1 MNNMRKLFLFLMMS
15 FFLPSFLP
23 SFLLTAG
30 AQERVTVTGSVKD
43 AGNAPVIAATVF
55 EQGTTNGTS
64 TDADGAFRL
73 SIAKGGTLVVSCVGF
88 ETRQLRVSGNRT
100 YFEVVLKEDTQFL
113 SEVVVTG
120 YGGTQLRSKVTNSI
134 AKVNEETFKVGVFSN
149 PGQALSGAV
158 SGLKV
163 TNYSGS
169 PNSTPSISLRGG
181 TNWDGSGTP
190 LVVVDGMLRES
201 GFQDINPED
210 IESMDVLKDA
220 GATAIYGA
228 RASNGVIF
236 ITTKKGRTGTAQ
248 ISLKARVG
256 LNYHYSPL
264 KYLGTE
270 DYISWIRR
278 AYVESPWAPVANL
291 NAATPFGLGNSY
303 GEDGSTMVWNIM
315 KYDPKYDFLL
325 SKGWKTMDDSVSDA
339 KIMYRETNLKKYNMN
354 SPALTQDYNIN
365 MSGGNDRGHYYAS
378 FGYNKIE
385 GMPIKMYNER
395 YNVLFNGDYMVSPWL
410 KSVSN
415 FSYSRGNW
423 MPMPYGQDSEANY
436 FGRIMSLP
444 PTARFEDESGNML
457 LGPNSGDGNQSFN
470 ADKFWYDYQRDKF
483 TISQTFEASILKN
496 LILKGSALWFINESA
511 TEYMIKDYMTRP
523 GAYNRTRLT
532 GAQFN
537 RYFSQTYNATIQWKE
552 TYADRHDIDLLLGAE
567 YYDIY
572 NRGFKADGQGANTD
586 DFADLGLTLNGE
598 GKRTIDSWHSRQRIL
613 SYFGRLNYDYDDKYL
628 VSATFRYDGYSS
640 LLGSNRWG
648 FFPGVSAGWV
658 FGKENFVADN
668 LHWLSFGKLRASYGL
683 NGNASGIGA
692 YDLQG
697 SYANTAIYNGNNGF
711 RIAQLSNP
719 GLRWERTRTA
729 EAGVDL
735 GFLQNR
741 LNVNLTYYNRLTL
754 DKYANFTLPSTTGF
768 SSIKN
773 NNGKYRNKGLEIEV
787 AAKVLRK
794 QDFSWDLKANIAYNK
809 NKVVALPFNNL
820 SANRQGGTEIYTGK
834 KLADGTYETIYV
846 GGYQEGQ
853 EPGFF
858 TAYKFDGIWQSDDEV
873 PYDFVVKTGN
883 INGKYM
889 YSKAKYM
896 TLSDAEKSRSLYIT
910 AGDAKWRDINGDGV
924 IDSRD
929 QVKVGNS
936 TPRWFGGFNTVLNWK
951 GFQLYARFDYA
962 LGFWTMD
969 VASPWYN
976 GCGQGT
982 YNATTD
988 VFDTWTPDNTGAK
1001 YPKYVYADQLG
1012 KANYFRNS
1020 TLFSY
1025 RGDYLAFREV
1035 SLSWSLPKTLLNR
1048 IRLQNITLSVTGQN
1062 LGYLTAAPTNTP
1074 EVARV
1079 GFGASGDGY
1088 GLPRTVLFGLDI
1100 TF

>member
-15 FFLPSFLP
+15 FFLP

-291 NAATPFGLGNSY
+291 DAATPFGLGNSY

-423 MPMPYGQDSEANY
+423 MPMPYGQGSEANY

-537 RYFSQTYNATIQWKE
+537 RYFSQTYNATIQWKG

-754 DKYANFTLPSTTGF
+754 DKYANFTLPST
-768 SSIKN
+768 
-773 NNGKYRNKGLEIEV
+773 
-787 AAKVLRK
+787 
-794 QDFSWDLKANIAYNK
+794 
-809 NKVVALPFNNL
+809 
-820 SANRQGGTEIYTGK
+820 
-834 KLADGTYETIYV
+834 
-846 GGYQEGQ
+846 
-853 EPGFF
+853 
-858 TAYKFDGIWQSDDEV
+858 
-873 PYDFVVKTGN
+873 
-883 INGKYM
+883 
-889 YSKAKYM
+889 
-896 TLSDAEKSRSLYIT
+896 

-1079 GFGASGDGY
+1079 GYGASGDGY